1 MKTQLLQSCRWV
13 GPFRQG
19 LPPQPSPCP
28 SQPFSCPSQS
38 SQCPPQPSPCPSQP
52 FPCPSQSSQCPSQPS
67 LRTRPTIQMPTPTIP
82 ITCRVFIVVS
92 ILSARVEGNFLG
104 NCFCTG
110 ASRTFFTAVGRFLF
124 VVSSDV
130 MLCMTVGG
138 VMMAPRKTCFPA
150 AIGTT
155 ATMAEPA
162 EDATAFC
169 VIRFTPIPKSM
180 VVANLNTSTIKQILG
195 NETTISHPATHK
207 SKPEIVK
214 SHLEMMIN
222 AVSGYISVMSLP
234 SLVAI
239 YIIMCIPTASTL
251 HSLAGALSA
260 LFVPIIPLL
269 PPIIVLFPPITTQI
283 LTIIPHFLLQ
293 FKKILN
299 NDRRNAIFI
308 SCYQILMLTFASEI
322 VLTGP
327 NSPRDT
333 QKHRKK

>member
-1 MKTQLLQSCRWV
+1 M
-13 GPFRQG
+13 PI
-19 LPPQPSPCP
+19 
-28 SQPFSCPSQS
+28 
-38 SQCPPQPSPCPSQP
+38 
-52 FPCPSQSSQCPSQPS
+52 
-67 LRTRPTIQMPTPTIP
+67 PTIPMPTPIIPMAISNISITTQPIP
-82 ITCRVFIVVS
+82 ITCRVFVVVS
-92 ILSARVEGNFLG
+92 IFSAWVEVIFLG

-150 AIGTT
+150 AIGAT
-155 ATMAEPA
+155 ATMAKPS

-169 VIRFTPIPKSM
+169 VNRFPPMPKSM
-180 VVANLNTSTIKQILG
+180 VIANLNTSTIKQILG

-214 SHLEMMIN
+214 SYPEMMIN
-222 AVSGYISVMSLP
+222 AISGYFPVMPLP
-234 SLVAI
+234 SPVAI
-239 YIIMCIPTASTL
+239 YIIMCIPTASAL
-251 HSLAGALSA
+251 HSSVGAQSA
-260 LFVPIIPLL
+260 LLVPIILLL
-269 PPIIVLFPPITTQI
+269 PPIIVLFPPITAPI
-283 LTIIPHFLLQ
+283 LTIIPLFLLQ

-299 NDRRNAIFI
+299 NDRRNDIFI
-308 SCYQILMLTFASEI
+308 SCYQILMLTFANEI

>member
-19 LPPQPSPCP
+19 LPSQPS
-28 SQPFSCPSQS
+28 
-38 SQCPPQPSPCPSQP
+38 
-52 FPCPSQSSQCPSQPS
+52 PCPSQSSQCTSQPS
-67 LRTRPTIQMPTPTIP
+67 LRTRPTIPMPTPTIP
-82 ITCRVFIVVS
+82 KTCRVFIVVS
-92 ILSARVEGNFLG
+92 ILSVRVEGKFLG

-138 VMMAPRKTCFPA
+138 VMMAPGKTCFPA
-150 AIGTT
+150 ALGAT
-155 ATMAEPA
+155 ATMAEPS

-169 VIRFTPIPKSM
+169 VIRFTPMPKSM
-180 VVANLNTSTIKQILG
+180 VIANLNTSTIKQILG

-214 SHLEMMIN
+214 SYLEMIIN
-222 AVSGYISVMSLP
+222 AISGNIYVMPLP
-234 SLVAI
+234 SPMTI

-251 HSLAGALSA
+251 HSSVGALSA
-260 LFVPIIPLL
+260 LLVPIIPLL
-269 PPIIVLFPPITTQI
+269 PPIIVLFPPITTPI

-299 NDRRNAIFI
+299 INRRNDIFI
-308 SCYQILMLTFASEI
+308 SYYQILMLTFASEML
-322 VLTGP
+322 LTGP
-327 NSPRDT
+327 NSPQDT
-333 QKHRKK
+333 PKHRKK

>member
-19 LPPQPSPCP
+19 LP
-28 SQPFSCPSQS
+28 SQS
-38 SQCPPQPSPCPSQP
+38 

-67 LRTRPTIQMPTPTIP
+67 LRTRPTIPMPTPIIP

-150 AIGTT
+150 AIGAT
-155 ATMAEPA
+155 ATMAKPS

-169 VIRFTPIPKSM
+169 VNRFPPMPKSM
-180 VVANLNTSTIKQILG
+180 VISNLNTSTIKQILG
-195 NETTISHPATHK
+195 NETTISHSATHK

-214 SHLEMMIN
+214 SYLEMMIN
-222 AVSGYISVMSLP
+222 AISGYIPVMPLP
-234 SLVAI
+234 SPVAI

-251 HSLAGALSA
+251 HSSVGALSA
-260 LFVPIIPLL
+260 LLVPIIPLL

-283 LTIIPHFLLQ
+283 LTIIPHFMLQ

-299 NDRRNAIFI
+299 NDRKNDNWRNIHQDILDRVAQTCPPEFIFQ
-308 SCYQILMLTFASEI
+308 QILIIL
-322 VLTGP
+322 
-327 NSPRDT
+327 
-333 QKHRKK
+333 

>member
-19 LPPQPSPCP
+19 R
-28 SQPFSCPSQS
+28 
-38 SQCPPQPSPCPSQP
+38 
-52 FPCPSQSSQCPSQPS
+52 PSQSSQCPSQLS
-67 LRTRPTIQMPTPTIP
+67 LRTRPTIPMPIPTIP
-82 ITCRVFIVVS
+82 MTCRLFIVVS
-92 ILSARVEGNFLG
+92 ILSVRVEGNFLG

-150 AIGTT
+150 AIGAT
-155 ATMAEPA
+155 ATMAEPS

-169 VIRFTPIPKSM
+169 VIRFPPISKSM

-195 NETTISHPATHK
+195 NETTISHLATHK

-222 AVSGYISVMSLP
+222 AISGYISVTPLP
-234 SLVAI
+234 SPVAI
-239 YIIMCIPTASTL
+239 YIIMCIPTASAL
-251 HSLAGALSA
+251 HSSVGALSA
-260 LFVPIIPLL
+260 LLVPIIPLL
-269 PPIIVLFPPITTQI
+269 PPIIVLFPPITPPDFNDYSPFPV
-283 LTIIPHFLLQ
+283 TIQ
-293 FKKILN
+293 KILN
-299 NDRRNAIFI
+299 INRRNDIFI
-308 SCYQILMLTFASEI
+308 SYYQILMLTFASEM

-333 QKHRKK
+333 PKHRKK

>member
-1 MKTQLLQSCRWV
+1 MSI
-13 GPFRQG
+13 
-19 LPPQPSPCP
+19 
-28 SQPFSCPSQS
+28 
-38 SQCPPQPSPCPSQP
+38 
-52 FPCPSQSSQCPSQPS
+52 
-67 LRTRPTIQMPTPTIP
+67 PTIPMPIPTIPMPIPTIPMPIPTIPMPIPIIPMSIPTIPTDATNHPNAIPTIP

-138 VMMAPRKTCFPA
+138 VMMASRKTCFPA
-150 AIGTT
+150 AIGATD
-155 ATMAEPA
+155 TMAEPSK
-162 EDATAFC
+162 DATAFC
-169 VIRFTPIPKSM
+169 VIRFPPIPKSM
-180 VVANLNTSTIKQILG
+180 VIANLNTSTIKQILG

-214 SHLEMMIN
+214 SYLEMMIN
-222 AVSGYISVMSLP
+222 AISGYIPVMPLP
-234 SLVAI
+234 SPVAI

-251 HSLAGALSA
+251 HSSVGALSA
-260 LFVPIIPLL
+260 LLVPIIPLL

-283 LTIIPHFLLQ
+283 LTIIPHFMLQ

-299 NDRRNAIFI
+299 NDRKNDIFI
-308 SCYQILMLTFASEI
+308 SYYQILMLTFASEI

-333 QKHRKK
+333 PKHRKK

>member
-1 MKTQLLQSCRWV
+1 MKTQLLQSCCRV

-19 LPPQPSPCP
+19 LP
-28 SQPFSCPSQS
+28 SQL

-67 LRTRPTIQMPTPTIP
+67 LRTRPTIPMPTPTIP

-222 AVSGYISVMSLP
+222 AISGYISVMSLP

>member
-1 MKTQLLQSCRWV
+1 MKTQLLQSCCWV

-19 LPPQPSPCP
+19 LP
-28 SQPFSCPSQS
+28 SQS
-38 SQCPPQPSPCPSQP
+38 S
-52 FPCPSQSSQCPSQPS
+52 PCPSQSSQCPSQSSQCTSQPS
-67 LRTRPTIQMPTPTIP
+67 LRTRPSIPMPTPTIP

-150 AIGTT
+150 AIGAT
-155 ATMAEPA
+155 ATMAEPS

-169 VIRFTPIPKSM
+169 VIRFTPMPKTM
-180 VVANLNTSTIKQILG
+180 VIANLNTSTIKQILED
-195 NETTISHPATHK
+195 ETSISHPATHK

-214 SHLEMMIN
+214 SYLEMMIK
-222 AVSGYISVMSLP
+222 AISGYISVMPLP
-234 SLVAI
+234 FPVAI
-239 YIIMCIPTASTL
+239 YIIMCIPTAYTL
-251 HSLAGALSA
+251 HSSVGDVSA
-260 LFVPIIPLL
+260 LFVPNIPLL
-269 PPIIVLFPPITTQI
+269 PPIIVLFPPITTPI
-283 LTIIPHFLLQ
+283 LTIIPLFMLQ

-299 NDRRNAIFI
+299 NDRRNDIFI
-308 SCYQILMLTFASEI
+308 SYYQILMLTFANEI
-322 VLTGP
+322 VLTG
-327 NSPRDT
+327 
-333 QKHRKK
+333 RKAPETRQNTEKSE

>member
-19 LPPQPSPCP
+19 LPSQPSPCP
-28 SQPFSCPSQS
+28 SQP
-38 SQCPPQPSPCPSQP
+38 SQCPP
-52 FPCPSQSSQCPSQPS
+52 QPS
-67 LRTRPTIQMPTPTIP
+67 LRTRPTIPMPTPTIP
-82 ITCRVFIVVS
+82 MTCREFIVVS

-138 VMMAPRKTCFPA
+138 VMMALRKTCFPA
-150 AIGTT
+150 AIGAT
-155 ATMAEPA
+155 ATMAKPS

-169 VIRFTPIPKSM
+169 VNRFPPMPNFAAIPI
-180 VVANLNTSTIKQILG
+180 LFLSTIKQILG

-222 AVSGYISVMSLP
+222 AISGYISVMPLP
-234 SLVAI
+234 SPVAI

-251 HSLAGALSA
+251 HSSVGALSV
-260 LFVPIIPLL
+260 LLVPIIPLL
-269 PPIIVLFPPITTQI
+269 PPIIVLFPPITTPI

-299 NDRRNAIFI
+299 INRRNDIFI
-308 SCYQILMLTFASEI
+308 SYYQILMLTFESEM

-333 QKHRKK
+333 PKHRKK

>member
-1 MKTQLLQSCRWV
+1 MKTQLLQSCRRV

-19 LPPQPSPCP
+19 LPSQSSPCP
-28 SQPFSCPSQS
+28 SQPF
-38 SQCPPQPSPCPSQP
+38 PCPSQP
-52 FPCPSQSSQCPSQPS
+52 FPCPSQSSQCTSQPS
-67 LRTRPTIQMPTPTIP
+67 LRTRPTIPMPTPTIP

-92 ILSARVEGNFLG
+92 IFSARVEVISLG

-150 AIGTT
+150 AIGAT
-155 ATMAEPA
+155 ATMAKPS

-169 VIRFTPIPKSM
+169 VNRFPPMPKSM
-180 VVANLNTSTIKQILG
+180 VIANLNTSTIKQILG

-214 SHLEMMIN
+214 SYLEMMIN
-222 AVSGYISVMSLP
+222 AISGYFPVMPLP
-234 SLVAI
+234 SPVAI

-251 HSLAGALSA
+251 HSSVGALSA
-260 LFVPIIPLL
+260 LLVPIIPLL

-283 LTIIPHFLLQ
+283 LTIIPHFMLQ

-299 NDRRNAIFI
+299 NDRRNDIFI
-308 SCYQILMLTFASEI
+308 SCYQILMLIFASEI

-333 QKHRKK
+333 PKHRKK

>member
-1 MKTQLLQSCRWV
+1 
-13 GPFRQG
+13 
-19 LPPQPSPCP
+19 
-28 SQPFSCPSQS
+28 
-38 SQCPPQPSPCPSQP
+38 
-52 FPCPSQSSQCPSQPS
+52 
-67 LRTRPTIQMPTPTIP
+67 MPIPTIP

-138 VMMAPRKTCFPA
+138 VMMASRKTCFPA
-150 AIGTT
+150 AIGAT
-155 ATMAEPA
+155 ATMAEPSK
-162 EDATAFC
+162 DATAFC
-169 VIRFTPIPKSM
+169 VIRFPPIPKSM
-180 VVANLNTSTIKQILG
+180 VIANLNTSTIKQILG

-207 SKPEIVK
+207 SKSEIVK

-222 AVSGYISVMSLP
+222 AISGYISVTPLP
-234 SLVAI
+234 SPVAI

-251 HSLAGALSA
+251 HSSVGALSA
-260 LFVPIIPLL
+260 LLVPIIPLL
-269 PPIIVLFPPITTQI
+269 PPIIVLFPPITTPI

-308 SCYQILMLTFASEI
+308 SYYQILMLTFASEI

-333 QKHRKK
+333 PKHRKK

>member
-1 MKTQLLQSCRWV
+1 MKTQLLQSCRRV

-19 LPPQPSPCP
+19 LP
-28 SQPFSCPSQS
+28 SQS
-38 SQCPPQPSPCPSQP
+38 SPCPSQP
-52 FPCPSQSSQCPSQPS
+52 FPCPSQSSQCTSQPS
-67 LRTRPTIQMPTPTIP
+67 LRTRPTIPMPTPTIP

-92 ILSARVEGNFLG
+92 IFSARVEVISLG

-150 AIGTT
+150 AIGAT
-155 ATMAEPA
+155 ATMAKPS

-169 VIRFTPIPKSM
+169 VNRFPPMPKSM
-180 VVANLNTSTIKQILG
+180 VIANLNTSTIKQILG

-214 SHLEMMIN
+214 SYLEMMIN
-222 AVSGYISVMSLP
+222 AISGYFPVMPLP
-234 SLVAI
+234 SPVAI

-251 HSLAGALSA
+251 HSSVGALSA
-260 LFVPIIPLL
+260 LLVPIIPLL

-283 LTIIPHFLLQ
+283 LTIIPHFMLQ

-299 NDRRNAIFI
+299 NDRRNDIFI
-308 SCYQILMLTFASEI
+308 SCYQILMLIFASEI

-333 QKHRKK
+333 PKHRKK

>member
-1 MKTQLLQSCRWV
+1 MRQLSN
-13 GPFRQG
+13 
-19 LPPQPSPCP
+19 SP
-28 SQPFSCPSQS
+28 
-38 SQCPPQPSPCPSQP
+38 
-52 FPCPSQSSQCPSQPS
+52 
-67 LRTRPTIQMPTPTIP
+67 MPIPTIP

-138 VMMAPRKTCFPA
+138 VMMAPGKTCFSD
-150 AIGTT
+150 AIGAT
-155 ATMAEPA
+155 ATMAKPS

-169 VIRFTPIPKSM
+169 VNRFPPVPNFAAIPILFLS
-180 VVANLNTSTIKQILG
+180 AIKQILG
-195 NETTISHPATHK
+195 NEMSNSHPATHK

-222 AVSGYISVMSLP
+222 AISGYISVMPLP
-234 SLVAI
+234 FPVAI
-239 YIIMCIPTASTL
+239 YIIMCIPTAYTL
-251 HSLAGALSA
+251 HSSVGDVSA

-269 PPIIVLFPPITTQI
+269 PPIIVFFPPITTPI
-283 LTIIPHFLLQ
+283 LTIIPLFMLQ

-299 NDRRNAIFI
+299 NDRRNDIFI
-308 SCYQILMLTFASEI
+308 SCCQILMLTFANEI

-333 QKHRKK
+333 PKHRKK

>member
-1 MKTQLLQSCRWV
+1 M
-13 GPFRQG
+13 
-19 LPPQPSPCP
+19 
-28 SQPFSCPSQS
+28 
-38 SQCPPQPSPCPSQP
+38 
-52 FPCPSQSSQCPSQPS
+52 
-67 LRTRPTIQMPTPTIP
+67 
-82 ITCRVFIVVS
+82 TCRVFVVVS
-92 ILSARVEGNFLG
+92 IFSAWVEVIFLG

-150 AIGTT
+150 AIGAT
-155 ATMAEPA
+155 ATMAKPS

-169 VIRFTPIPKSM
+169 VNRFPPMPKS
-180 VVANLNTSTIKQILG
+180 AAIPILFLSTIKQILG

-222 AVSGYISVMSLP
+222 AISGYISVMPLP
-234 SLVAI
+234 SPVAI

-251 HSLAGALSA
+251 HSSVGALSA
-260 LFVPIIPLL
+260 LLVPIIPLL
-269 PPIIVLFPPITTQI
+269 PPIIVLFPPITTPI

-299 NDRRNAIFI
+299 IDRRNAIFI
-308 SCYQILMLTFASEI
+308 SYYQILMLTFASEI

-333 QKHRKK
+333 PKHRKK

>member
-19 LPPQPSPCP
+19 LP
-28 SQPFSCPSQS
+28 SQS
-38 SQCPPQPSPCPSQP
+38 SQCPSQLSLRTRPTSPCPSQP
-52 FPCPSQSSQCPSQPS
+52 FPCPSQTSQCTSQPS
-67 LRTRPTIQMPTPTIP
+67 LRTRPTIPMPIPTIS

-92 ILSARVEGNFLG
+92 ILSARVEGKFLG

-150 AIGTT
+150 AIGAT
-155 ATMAEPA
+155 ATMAKPS

-169 VIRFTPIPKSM
+169 VIRFAPNPKS
-180 VVANLNTSTIKQILG
+180 AAIPNLIIPTIKQILG
-195 NETTISHPATHK
+195 NETTISHPATHI

-214 SHLEMMIN
+214 SYLEMMIK
-222 AVSGYISVMSLP
+222 AISGYISVMPLP
-234 SLVAI
+234 FPVAI
-239 YIIMCIPTASTL
+239 YIIMCIPTAYTL
-251 HSLAGALSA
+251 HSSVGALSA
-260 LFVPIIPLL
+260 LLVPIIPLL
-269 PPIIVLFPPITTQI
+269 PPIIVLFPPITTPI
-283 LTIIPHFLLQ
+283 LTIIPLFMLQ

-299 NDRRNAIFI
+299 NDRRNDIFI
-308 SCYQILMLTFASEI
+308 SYYQILMLTFANEI
-322 VLTGP
+322 VLTG
-327 NSPRDT
+327 
-333 QKHRKK
+333 RKAPETRQNAEKSE

>member
-1 MKTQLLQSCRWV
+1 M
-13 GPFRQG
+13 
-19 LPPQPSPCP
+19 
-28 SQPFSCPSQS
+28 
-38 SQCPPQPSPCPSQP
+38 
-52 FPCPSQSSQCPSQPS
+52 
-67 LRTRPTIQMPTPTIP
+67 
-82 ITCRVFIVVS
+82 VS
-92 ILSARVEGNFLG
+92 IFSAWVEVIFLG

-150 AIGTT
+150 AIGAT
-155 ATMAEPA
+155 ATMAEPS

-169 VIRFTPIPKSM
+169 VIRFAPNPKS
-180 VVANLNTSTIKQILG
+180 AAIPNLIIPTIKQILG

-214 SHLEMMIN
+214 SYLEMMIN
-222 AVSGYISVMSLP
+222 AISGYFPVIPLP
-234 SLVAI
+234 SPVAI
-239 YIIMCIPTASTL
+239 YITMCIPTASAL
-251 HSLAGALSA
+251 HSSVGTLSA
-260 LFVPIIPLL
+260 LLVPIIPLL
-269 PPIIVLFPPITTQI
+269 PPIIVLFPPITAPI
-283 LTIIPHFLLQ
+283 LTIIPLFLLQ

-299 NDRRNAIFI
+299 NDRRNDIFI
-308 SCYQILMLTFASEI
+308 SYYQILMLTFANEI

>member
-1 MKTQLLQSCRWV
+1 MIFCIYV
-13 GPFRQG
+13 GPEDRVNGAKVHIIYICSIISSIFFIPIFVGMRQ
-19 LPPQPSPCP
+19 LAN
-28 SQPFSCPSQS
+28 
-38 SQCPPQPSPCPSQP
+38 
-52 FPCPSQSSQCPSQPS
+52 S
-67 LRTRPTIQMPTPTIP
+67 LMPTPTIP

-92 ILSARVEGNFLG
+92 ILSVRVEGNFLG

-150 AIGTT
+150 AIGAT
-155 ATMAEPA
+155 ATMAKPS

-169 VIRFTPIPKSM
+169 VIRFPPMPNFAAIPI
-180 VVANLNTSTIKQILG
+180 LFLSTIKQILG
-195 NETTISHPATHK
+195 HETTISHPATHK

-214 SHLEMMIN
+214 SYLEMMID
-222 AVSGYISVMSLP
+222 AISGYFSVTPLSSP
-234 SLVAI
+234 VAI

-251 HSLAGALSA
+251 HSSVGALSA
-260 LFVPIIPLL
+260 LLVPIIPLL
-269 PPIIVLFPPITTQI
+269 PPIILFFPPITTLI

-308 SCYQILMLTFASEI
+308 SYYQILMLTFASEI

-333 QKHRKK
+333 PKHRKK